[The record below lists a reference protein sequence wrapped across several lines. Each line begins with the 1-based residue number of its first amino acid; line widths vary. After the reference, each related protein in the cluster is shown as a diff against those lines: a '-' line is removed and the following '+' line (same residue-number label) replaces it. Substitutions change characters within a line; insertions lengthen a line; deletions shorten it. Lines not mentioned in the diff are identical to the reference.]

1 MTALAG
7 LRILDL
13 TDLKGAM
20 CAKLFGDM
28 GADVIKVEPPEG
40 DATRRIGPFL
50 DGQPHRR
57 GNVSSTRHETP
68 DTSLLSERS
77 LLFWFYN
84 TSKRGITLDLNQ
96 PAGQELAK
104 QLAAQAD
111 VLVESAAPGTLARLG
126 LGYDELK
133 QLNPNLV
140 LTSIT
145 PFGQTGPYRAYR
157 SSDMVAE
164 ALGGMIW
171 TNGFPNEPPLHAMGL
186 QAYHSASFFAA
197 IGTLSALL
205 TRDSLGEGQ
214 WVDVSM
220 QEAVA
225 GAVEHVA
232 PFYHQGLGIE
242 SRRGSLHWSRYFRV
256 ARCRDGY
263 VMHCSLGD
271 WTSLVEWV
279 KGEKSKR
286 VQHRMSSGGHV
297 YSSGKAQDL
306 EDARWE
312 DLTYRKEHA
321 EHLFDILDDWAKDYS
336 VAELMEGAQLRRIP
350 YAMVR
355 PPEALVDDPQ
365 LNDRGFFSTIEHPE
379 LGRTVRYPGGPIHF
393 TTTPWRIARR
403 PPLLGEHNTEVYGS
417 ELGIEADRLS
427 ALKQAGVI

>member
-28 GADVIKVEPPEG
+28 GADVLKIEPPEG

-50 DGQPHRR
+50 DGLQH
-57 GNVSSTRHETP
+57 S
-68 DTSLLSERS
+68 DRS

-104 QLAAQAD
+104 QLATKAD

-133 QLNPNLV
+133 QLNPKLV

-197 IGTLSALL
+197 IGTLLALL
-205 TRDSLGEGQ
+205 TRDGLGEGQ

-256 ARCRDGY
+256 AKCRDGY

-279 KGEKSKR
+279 KGD
-286 VQHRMSSGGHV
+286 
-297 YSSGKAQDL
+297 GKAQDL

-312 DLTYRKEHA
+312 DLIYRREHA

-365 LNDRGFFSTIEHPE
+365 LNDRGFFSAIEHPE
-379 LGRTVRYPGGPIHF
+379 LDRTVQYPGGPIHF
-393 TTTPWRIARR
+393 TVTPWRIARR
-403 PPLLGEHNTEVYGS
+403 PPLLGEHNSEVYGN
-417 ELGIEADRLS
+417 ELGLGADRLS

>member
-20 CAKLFGDM
+20 CTKLFGDM
-28 GADVIKVEPPEG
+28 GADVIKIEPPGG
-40 DATRRIGPFL
+40 DAARRIGPFL
-50 DGQPHRR
+50 DHKPH
-57 GNVSSTRHETP
+57 P
-68 DTSLLSERS
+68 ERS

-84 TSKRGITLDLNQ
+84 TSKRGVTLDLNQ
-96 PAGQELAK
+96 RAGRELAQ
-104 QLAAQAD
+104 QLAAKAD

-140 LTSIT
+140 FTSIT
-145 PFGQTGPYRAYR
+145 PFGQTGPYADYR

-171 TNGFPNEPPLHAMGL
+171 TNGFPDEPPLHALGL

-197 IGTLSALL
+197 IGTLLALL

-214 WVDVSM
+214 WVDVSI

-225 GAVEHVA
+225 GAVEHIA

-279 KGEKSKR
+279 KGD
-286 VQHRMSSGGHV
+286 
-297 YSSGKAQDL
+297 GKARDL

-312 DLTYRKEHA
+312 DLIYRKDHA
-321 EHLFDILDDWAKDYS
+321 AHLFDILDDWAKDYS
-336 VAELMEGAQLRRIP
+336 VAELMQGAQLRRIP

-355 PPEALVDDPQ
+355 PPEALADDPQ
-365 LNDRGFFSTIEHPE
+365 LNARGFFSAIEHPE
-379 LGRTVRYPGGPIHF
+379 SGRTVRYPGGPIHF

-403 PPLLGEHNTEVYGS
+403 PPLLGEHNAEVYGN
-417 ELGIEADRLS
+417 ELGLGADRLS

>member
-1 MTALAG
+1 MTALSG

-28 GADVIKVEPPEG
+28 GADVIKIEPPEG

-50 DGQPHRR
+50 DGQPRPR
-57 GNVSSTRHETP
+57 GNVSSPRHEMR
-68 DTSLLSERS
+68 DTFPLSDRS

-104 QLAAQAD
+104 RLVETAD

-133 QLNPNLV
+133 QLNPHLV

-145 PFGQTGPYRAYR
+145 PFGQTGPYQAYR

-171 TNGFPNEPPLHAMGL
+171 TNGFPDEPPLHAMGL

-197 IGTLSALL
+197 IGTLLALW

-279 KGEKSKR
+279 KGDR
-286 VQHRMSSGGHV
+286 
-297 YSSGKAQDL
+297 KAQDL
-306 EDARWE
+306 DDARWQ
-312 DLTYRKEHA
+312 DLVYRREHA
-321 EHLFDILDDWAKDYS
+321 EHLFDILDDWAKDYR

-365 LNDRGFFSTIEHPE
+365 LNARRFFSHIGHPE
-379 LGRTVRYPGGPIHF
+379 LGRPVHYPGGPIHF

-403 PPLLGEHNTEVYGS
+403 PPLLGEHNSEVYGS

-427 ALKQAGVI
+427 ALQQAGVI

>member
-1 MTALAG
+1 MTALTG

-13 TDLKGAM
+13 TDLKGSL
-20 CAKLFGDM
+20 CTKLFGDM
-28 GADVIKVEPPEG
+28 GADVIKIEPPEG

-50 DGQPHRR
+50 DGKPH
-57 GNVSSTRHETP
+57 P
-68 DTSLLSERS
+68 ERS

-96 PAGQELAK
+96 QAGQELVK
-104 QLAAQAD
+104 QLAAKAD

-145 PFGQTGPYRAYR
+145 PFGQTGPYQAYR

-171 TNGFPNEPPLHAMGL
+171 TNGFPDEPPLHALGL

-197 IGTLSALL
+197 IGTLLALL
-205 TRDSLGEGQ
+205 ARESLGEGQ

-365 LNDRGFFSTIEHPE
+365 LNDRGFFSPIEHPE
-379 LGRTVRYPGGPIHF
+379 LGRTVQYPGGPIHF

-403 PPLLGEHNTEVYGS
+403 PPLLGEHNSEVYGS
-417 ELGIEADRLS
+417 ELGLEADRLS

>member
-13 TDLKGAM
+13 TDLKGSL
-20 CAKLFGDM
+20 CTKLFGDM
-28 GADVIKVEPPEG
+28 GADVIKIEPPEG

-50 DGQPHRR
+50 DGKPH
-57 GNVSSTRHETP
+57 P
-68 DTSLLSERS
+68 ERS

-96 PAGQELAK
+96 QAGQELVK
-104 QLAAQAD
+104 QLAAKVD

-145 PFGQTGPYRAYR
+145 PFGQTGPYQAYR

-171 TNGFPNEPPLHAMGL
+171 TNGFPDEPPLHALGL

-197 IGTLSALL
+197 IGTLLALL
-205 TRDSLGEGQ
+205 ARESLGEGQ

-279 KGEKSKR
+279 KGD
-286 VQHRMSSGGHV
+286 
-297 YSSGKAQDL
+297 GKAQDL

-321 EHLFDILDDWAKDYS
+321 EHLFDILDD
-336 VAELMEGAQLRRIP
+336 
-350 YAMVR
+350 
-355 PPEALVDDPQ
+355 
-365 LNDRGFFSTIEHPE
+365 
-379 LGRTVRYPGGPIHF
+379 
-393 TTTPWRIARR
+393 
-403 PPLLGEHNTEVYGS
+403 
-417 ELGIEADRLS
+417 
-427 ALKQAGVI
+427 

>member
-7 LRILDL
+7 LRVLDL

-40 DATRRIGPFL
+40 DAMRRIGPFL
-50 DGQPHRR
+50 DGQPHRG
-57 GNVSSTRHETP
+57 GNLSSTRHERLDP
-68 DTSLLSERS
+68 FPLSDRS

-104 QLAAQAD
+104 QLAAKAD

-140 LTSIT
+140 FTSIT
-145 PFGQTGPYRAYR
+145 PFGQTGPYKDYR

-171 TNGFPNEPPLHAMGL
+171 TNGFPDEPPLHALGL

-197 IGTLSALL
+197 IGTLLALL
-205 TRDSLGEGQ
+205 TRDAIGEGQ
-214 WVDVSM
+214 WVDVSI

-225 GAVEHVA
+225 GAVEHIA
-232 PFYHQGLGIE
+232 PFYHQGLGVE
-242 SRRGSLHWSRYFRV
+242 RRRGSLHWSRYFRV

-279 KGEKSKR
+279 KGDR
-286 VQHRMSSGGHV
+286 
-297 YSSGKAQDL
+297 KAQDL
-306 EDARWE
+306 EEARWE

-321 EHLFDILDDWAKDYS
+321 EHLFAILDDWAKDYS

-350 YAMVR
+350 YATVR

-365 LNDRGFFSTIEHPE
+365 LNDRGFFSDIEHPE
-379 LGRTVRYPGGPIHF
+379 SGRRLRYPGGPIHF

-403 PPLLGEHNTEVYGS
+403 PPLLGEHNSEVYRG
-417 ELGIEADRLS
+417 ELGLTEERLVEL
-427 ALKQAGVI
+427 AQAGVISSDPQQTE

>member
-28 GADVIKVEPPEG
+28 GADVIKIEPPEG
-40 DATRRIGPFL
+40 DATRRIDPFL

-57 GNVSSTRHETP
+57 GNVSSTRHETL
-68 DTSLLSERS
+68 DTSPLSERS

-171 TNGFPNEPPLHAMGL
+171 TNGFPDEPPLHAMGL

-197 IGTLSALL
+197 IGTLLALL

-225 GAVEHVA
+225 GAVEHIA

-256 ARCRDGY
+256 AKCRDGY

-279 KGEKSKR
+279 KGDE
-286 VQHRMSSGGHV
+286 
-297 YSSGKAQDL
+297 KAQDL

-312 DLTYRKEHA
+312 DLVYRREHA

>member
-1 MTALAG
+1 
-7 LRILDL
+7 
-13 TDLKGAM
+13 
-20 CAKLFGDM
+20 
-28 GADVIKVEPPEG
+28 
-40 DATRRIGPFL
+40 
-50 DGQPHRR
+50 
-57 GNVSSTRHETP
+57 
-68 DTSLLSERS
+68 
-77 LLFWFYN
+77 
-84 TSKRGITLDLNQ
+84 
-96 PAGQELAK
+96 
-104 QLAAQAD
+104 
-111 VLVESAAPGTLARLG
+111 
-126 LGYDELK
+126 
-133 QLNPNLV
+133 
-140 LTSIT
+140 
-145 PFGQTGPYRAYR
+145 
-157 SSDMVAE
+157 MVAE

-171 TNGFPNEPPLHAMGL
+171 TNGFPDEPPLHAMGL

-197 IGTLSALL
+197 IGTLLALL
-205 TRDSLGEGQ
+205 TRDRLGEGQ
-214 WVDVSM
+214 WVDVSI

-279 KGEKSKR
+279 KGDE
-286 VQHRMSSGGHV
+286 
-297 YSSGKAQDL
+297 KAQDL

-312 DLTYRKEHA
+312 DLVYRREHA

-355 PPEALVDDPQ
+355 PPEALVEDPQ
-365 LNDRGFFSTIEHPE
+365 LNDRGFFPTIEHPE

-403 PPLLGEHNTEVYGS
+403 PPLLGEHNTEIYGS
-417 ELGIEADRLS
+417 ELGLEADRLS

>member
-28 GADVIKVEPPEG
+28 GADVIKIEPPEG
-40 DATRRIGPFL
+40 DAMRRIGPFL
-50 DGQPHRR
+50 DGKPH
-57 GNVSSTRHETP
+57 P
-68 DTSLLSERS
+68 ERS

-84 TSKRGITLDLNQ
+84 TSKRGITLDPNQ
-96 PAGQELAK
+96 PAGQELVK
-104 QLAAQAD
+104 QLAAKAD
-111 VLVESAAPGTLARLG
+111 VLVESAAPGTLARIG

-133 QLNPNLV
+133 RLNPNLV

-171 TNGFPNEPPLHAMGL
+171 TNGFPDEPPLHAMGL

-197 IGTLSALL
+197 IGTLLALL

-279 KGEKSKR
+279 KGDE
-286 VQHRMSSGGHV
+286 
-297 YSSGKAQDL
+297 KAQDL
-306 EDARWE
+306 EDTRWE
-312 DLTYRKEHA
+312 DLVYRREHA

-365 LNDRGFFSTIEHPE
+365 LNDRGFFSTIEHSE
-379 LGRTVRYPGGPIHF
+379 LGRTVQYPGGPIHF
-393 TTTPWRIARR
+393 TATPWRITRR
-403 PPLLGEHNTEVYGS
+403 PPLLGEHNTEIYDK
-417 ELGIEADRLS
+417 ELGLEADRLS

>member
-1 MTALAG
+1 MA
-7 LRILDL
+7 R
-13 TDLKGAM
+13 
-20 CAKLFGDM
+20 
-28 GADVIKVEPPEG
+28 
-40 DATRRIGPFL
+40 
-50 DGQPHRR
+50 
-57 GNVSSTRHETP
+57 
-68 DTSLLSERS
+68 
-77 LLFWFYN
+77 
-84 TSKRGITLDLNQ
+84 
-96 PAGQELAK
+96 
-104 QLAAQAD
+104 QLAAKAD

-140 LTSIT
+140 FTSIT
-145 PFGQTGPYRAYR
+145 PFGQTGPYKDYR

-171 TNGFPNEPPLHAMGL
+171 TNGFPDEPPLHALGL

-197 IGTLSALL
+197 IGTLLALL
-205 TRDSLGEGQ
+205 TRDAIGEGQ
-214 WVDVSM
+214 WVDVSI

-225 GAVEHVA
+225 GAVEHIA

-242 SRRGSLHWSRYFRV
+242 RRRGSLHWSRYFRV

-279 KGEKSKR
+279 KGDR
-286 VQHRMSSGGHV
+286 
-297 YSSGKAQDL
+297 KAQDL
-306 EDARWE
+306 EEARWE

-321 EHLFDILDDWAKDYS
+321 EHLFAILDDWAKDYS

-350 YAMVR
+350 YATVR

-365 LNDRGFFSTIEHPE
+365 LNDRGFFSDIEHPE
-379 LGRTVRYPGGPIHF
+379 SGRRLRYPGGPIHF

-403 PPLLGEHNTEVYGS
+403 PPPPGRAQQRGVPRRAGPDRRTAGGARPGRRHLVRPS
-417 ELGIEADRLS
+417 ADRV
-427 ALKQAGVI
+427 KRPEYD

>member
-28 GADVIKVEPPEG
+28 GADVIKIEPPEG

-57 GNVSSTRHETP
+57 GNVSSTRHETL
-68 DTSLLSERS
+68 DTSPLSERS

-171 TNGFPNEPPLHAMGL
+171 TNGFPDEPPLHAMGL

-197 IGTLSALL
+197 IGTLLALL

-225 GAVEHVA
+225 GAVEHIA

-256 ARCRDGY
+256 AKCRDGY

-286 VQHRMSSGGHV
+286 VQHRLSSGGHV

-312 DLTYRKEHA
+312 DLVYRREHA

>member
-28 GADVIKVEPPEG
+28 GADVLKIEPPEG

-50 DGQPHRR
+50 DGQPH
-57 GNVSSTRHETP
+57 
-68 DTSLLSERS
+68 LERS

-96 PAGQELAK
+96 QAGQELAK
-104 QLAAQAD
+104 QLAAKAD

-145 PFGQTGPYRAYR
+145 PFGQTGPYQSYR
-157 SSDMVAE
+157 SSDIVAE

-171 TNGFPNEPPLHAMGL
+171 TNGFPDEPPLHAMGL

-197 IGTLSALL
+197 IGTLLALL

-214 WVDVSM
+214 WVDVSI

-279 KGEKSKR
+279 KGDK
-286 VQHRMSSGGHV
+286 
-297 YSSGKAQDL
+297 KAQDL

-312 DLTYRKEHA
+312 DLVYRREHA

-350 YAMVR
+350 YAMVQ

-379 LGRTVRYPGGPIHF
+379 LGRTVQYPGGPIHF
-393 TTTPWRIARR
+393 TVTPSRIARR
-403 PPLLGEHNTEVYGS
+403 PPLLGEHNSEVYGND
-417 ELGIEADRLS
+417 LGLGANRLS

>member
-1 MTALAG
+1 MTALSG

-20 CAKLFGDM
+20 SAKLFGDM

-40 DATRRIGPFL
+40 DAARRIGPFL
-50 DGQPHRR
+50 DNKPH
-57 GNVSSTRHETP
+57 P
-68 DTSLLSERS
+68 ERS
-77 LLFWFYN
+77 LLFWFYH

-96 PAGQELAK
+96 HAGQELLK
-104 QLAAQAD
+104 QLAAKAD

-145 PFGQTGPYRAYR
+145 PFGQTGPYADYR
-157 SSDMVAE
+157 SSDLVAE

-171 TNGFPNEPPLHAMGL
+171 TNGFPDEPPLHAMGL

-197 IGTLSALL
+197 TGTLLALL

-214 WVDVSM
+214 WVDVSI

-225 GAVEHVA
+225 GAVEHIA
-232 PFYHQGLGIE
+232 PFYHQGLGVE
-242 SRRGSLHWSRYFRV
+242 TRRGSLHWSRYFRV

-279 KGEKSKR
+279 KGD
-286 VQHRMSSGGHV
+286 
-297 YSSGKAQDL
+297 GKAQDL

-312 DLTYRKEHA
+312 DLVYRREHA

-365 LNDRGFFSTIEHPE
+365 LNDRGFFSDIEHPE

-393 TTTPWRIARR
+393 TVTPWRIARR
-403 PPLLGEHNTEVYGS
+403 PPLLGEHNTEVYGN
-417 ELGIEADRLS
+417 ELGLGADRLS

>member
-28 GADVIKVEPPEG
+28 GADVIKIEPPEG
-40 DATRRIGPFL
+40 DITRRIGPFL
-50 DGQPHRR
+50 HGQPH
-57 GNVSSTRHETP
+57 
-68 DTSLLSERS
+68 LERS

-96 PAGQELAK
+96 QAGQELAK
-104 QLAAQAD
+104 QLAAKAD

-140 LTSIT
+140 FTSIT
-145 PFGQTGPYRAYR
+145 PFGQTGPYQSYR
-157 SSDMVAE
+157 SSDIVAE

-171 TNGFPNEPPLHAMGL
+171 TNGFPDEPPLHAMGL

-197 IGTLSALL
+197 IGTLLALL

-214 WVDVSM
+214 WVDVSI

-279 KGEKSKR
+279 KGDK
-286 VQHRMSSGGHV
+286 
-297 YSSGKAQDL
+297 KAQDL
-306 EDARWE
+306 EDTRWE
-312 DLTYRKEHA
+312 DLVYRREHA

-355 PPEALVDDPQ
+355 PPEALVEDPQ
-365 LNDRGFFSTIEHPE
+365 LNARGFFSHIEHPE
-379 LGRTVRYPGGPIHF
+379 LGRTVQYPGGPIHF